1 MPDAYVTGLRM
12 LARRELSEAQIRV
25 RLDRRGFE
33 PAEIDAAVARLRH
46 ERALDD
52 RRTAL
57 ACARTEAHVKR
68 HGRLRVLRQLD
79 ALGIDRGIAR
89 AAVSEVFTDID
100 DDSLLAQALEKRLR
114 GDAAPS
120 RASMQRV
127 RRYLLARGFPAAQV
141 SAVIRSRFRNVEHED

>member
-1 MPDAYVTGLRM
+1 M

-89 AAVSEVFTDID
+89 AAVSEVFADID
-100 DDSLLAQALEKRLR
+100 EDSLLAQALEKRLR

-120 RASMQRV
+120 RASVQRI

-141 SAVIRSRFRNVEHED
+141 SAVIRGRIRNVQHED